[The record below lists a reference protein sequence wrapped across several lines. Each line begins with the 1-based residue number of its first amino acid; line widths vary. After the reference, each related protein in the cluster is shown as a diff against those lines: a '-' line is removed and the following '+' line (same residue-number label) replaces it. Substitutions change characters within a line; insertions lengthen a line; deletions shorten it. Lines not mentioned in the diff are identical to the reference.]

1 MFIFRNLLFA
11 ITNILN
17 IAITIY
23 IWIIIARAVIS
34 WVHLDPR
41 SSLVRILYQI
51 TEPVL
56 APIRKFL
63 PPTGV
68 DFSPLI
74 ALLLLYFL
82 QLFLIRSL
90 FDLIN
95 AI

>member
-34 WVHLDPR
+34 WVHPDPR
-41 SSLVRILYQI
+41 GSLVRILYQI